1 MHKVALVLLS
11 GLTLML
17 AGCAS
22 TSAATDGSTSFTAA
36 APDPM
41 SISKSTFKGTWPLT
55 VNSATIV
62 CGSKSQE
69 SVGVESGGTTYA
81 LNGPGK
87 TFEQWPW
94 VDAIW
99 AANPDPNSGPK
110 ITLGDL
116 TDYAR
121 AKCGL
126 T

>member
-1 MHKVALVLLS
+1 
-11 GLTLML
+11 
-17 AGCAS
+17 
-22 TSAATDGSTSFTAA
+22 
-36 APDPM
+36 M